1 MEELIGL
8 LLVLLFGGIEAWNK
22 VKKKKREQGPAQEGN
37 PKRGEKKKRDFLPE
51 AWPTVELDARPVAGC
66 NEEEPVQTIAEVAPG
81 MPPGASLSM
90 DPLPAAVDAV
100 PSVALTIEERP
111 RSFKEPLRE
120 CGFSDEGDRSGK
132 KADSDSAASSSAVF
146 PEETSAVLRG
156 TDISLRDAVVASVI
170 LERKYV

>member
-22 VKKKKREQGPAQEGN
+22 AKKKKRGQGNAQDGN
-37 PKRGEKKKRDFLPE
+37 PRRGEKKKRDFLPE
-51 AWPTVELDARPVAGC
+51 AWPTVELDARPVAGR
-66 NEEEPVQTIAEVAPG
+66 NEEEPVQTVAEVAPG
-81 MPPGASLSM
+81 MPSGASLSM
-90 DPLPAAVDAV
+90 EPVPSAVDAV
-100 PSVALTIEERP
+100 PSVALTIEESP
-111 RSFKEPLRE
+111 RSFKRPLRE
-120 CGFSDEGDRSGK
+120 CGFSDEGERSGK
-132 KADSDSAASSSAVF
+132 KADSDSAAPPSAVF

>member
-22 VKKKKREQGPAQEGN
+22 AKKKKRGQGTAQEGN

-81 MPPGASLSM
+81 MPPGGGMRQVEQARQM
-90 DPLPAAVDAV
+90 G
-100 PSVALTIEERP
+100 
-111 RSFKEPLRE
+111 LRE
-120 CGFSDEGDRSGK
+120 EQYSIRPD
-132 KADSDSAASSSAVF
+132 AAGV
-146 PEETSAVLRG
+146 PRL
-156 TDISLRDAVVASVI
+156 II
-170 LERKYV
+170 KQ